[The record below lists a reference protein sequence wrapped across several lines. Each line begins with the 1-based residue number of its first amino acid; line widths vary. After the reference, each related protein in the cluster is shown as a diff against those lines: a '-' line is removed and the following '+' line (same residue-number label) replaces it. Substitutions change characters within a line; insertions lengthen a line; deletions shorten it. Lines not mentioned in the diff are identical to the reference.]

1 MILLDT
7 HVWVRWLDPDVKPL
21 PRGMIDRI
29 ETAGQLAVSA
39 ISCWEVAC
47 LLRRGRLDLTLPL
60 EQWTD
65 WALADS
71 GVVCLPVQREIAI
84 RAANLPEHH
93 RDPADRMIIA
103 TALHHGIQLASLDG
117 SFPAYQEVAAYLINS

>member
-1 MILLDT
+1 
-7 HVWVRWLDPDVKPL
+7 
-21 PRGMIDRI
+21 MIDRI

-39 ISCWEVAC
+39 ISCWEVAW

-65 WALADS
+65 WALAES
-71 GVVCLPVQREIAI
+71 GVVCLPVQREIAM

-103 TALHHGIQLASLDG
+103 TALHHSIQLASLDG

>member
-39 ISCWEVAC
+39 ISCWEVAW

-117 SFPAYQEVAAYLINS
+117 SFPVYQEVAAYLINS